1 VFTQTVTSP
10 NAPDEHWRGA
20 PHDFNALFLSR
31 YEPLVRS
38 LGAGFGNRTRAEDAV
53 QEAFGRAY
61 ARWRRV
67 RRLDDPA
74 AWVRR
79 VAVNLMVDERRRAE
93 RDARAMSRL
102 RAVEPVTDGAPQ
114 DAYGTHR
121 AIVSAL
127 EALPRQQ
134 RLALALFYLDD
145 LRVQQVADAMVLS
158 VGAVKYHLSQGRNAL
173 RAMDLER
180 DAS

>member
-1 VFTQTVTSP
+1 VFTQPVTSSKT
-10 NAPDEHWRGA
+10 PDEHWRGA
-20 PHDFNALFLSR
+20 PPDFDALFLNR
-31 YEPLVRS
+31 YEPLVRV
-38 LGAGFGNRTRAEDAV
+38 LAAGFGNRARAEDAV
-53 QEAFGRAY
+53 QEAFARAY

-79 VAVNLMVDERRRAE
+79 VALNLMVDERRRDE
-93 RDARAMSRL
+93 RNERAASRL
-102 RAVEPVTDGAPQ
+102 RAVEPVTEAPQ
-114 DAYGTHR
+114 DAYETHR
-121 AIVSAL
+121 AIVCAL
-127 EALPRQQ
+127 EALPHQQ

-145 LRVQQVADAMVLS
+145 LSVQQVANAMVIS

-173 RAMDLER
+173 RATDLER